1 MSVRVRSVDLE
12 NPFHP
17 SLEGMCE
24 VLLVRH
30 GEQEYT
36 ESISMGDALDAPLSE
51 LGRRQAAAVGER
63 LADTEIHAVYS
74 STLRRA
80 RDTGAAV
87 GAHHGL
93 VPEERHDLREI
104 ELWRD
109 FPQDKALLDV
119 YTGQELVQIYRAAH
133 RTRRWDAYPH
143 AEPGEEF
150 QARVLATIDEIIAA
164 HHGQR
169 VVVACHGGVI
179 NTVLAH
185 VLRSTIDNLIKVHH
199 TSVSVVRGADDRRVA
214 ISVNDYAHVLP
225 LQDAVNPLNLH

>member
-1 MSVRVRSVDLE
+1 MSARIRSVDLE

-17 SLEGMCE
+17 SLQGMCE

-30 GEQEYT
+30 GEQAYS

-74 STLRRA
+74 STLERA
-80 RDTGAAV
+80 RETGAAI

-93 VPEERHDLREI
+93 VPEEHHDLREI

-119 YTGQELVQIYRAAH
+119 YTEQELVAVFRAGH
-133 RTRRWDAYPH
+133 RTRKWDAYPH
-143 AEPGEEF
+143 TEPAEEF
-150 QARVLATIDEIIAA
+150 QGRVLETIDEIIAA
-164 HHGQR
+164 HHDQR

-185 VLRSTIDNLIKVHH
+185 VFRSNIDNLVKVHH
-199 TSVSVVRGADDRRVA
+199 TSISVVRGADDRRVA
-214 ISVNDYAHVLP
+214 ISVNDYTHVLP
-225 LQDAVNPLNLH
+225 IQDAVNPLNLH

>member
-1 MSVRVRSVDLE
+1 MSARIRSVDLE

-36 ESISMGDALDAPLSE
+36 ESISMGDALDAPLSD

-63 LADTEIHAVYS
+63 LAGTEIHAVYS
-74 STLRRA
+74 STLQRA
-80 RDTGAAV
+80 RDTGAAI

-93 VPEERHDLREI
+93 TPTEHHDLREI
-104 ELWRD
+104 DLWRD
-109 FPQDKALLDV
+109 FPQDKGLLDV
-119 YTGQELVQIYRAAH
+119 YSEQELVAIFRAGH
-133 RTRRWDAYPH
+133 QTRRWDAYPH
-143 AEPGEEF
+143 TEPAEEF
-150 QARVLATIDEIIAA
+150 QGRVLASIDEIIAA
-164 HHGQR
+164 HHGER

-185 VLRSTIDNLIKVHH
+185 VLRSTIDNLVKVHH
-199 TSVSVVRGADDRRVA
+199 TSITTVRGADERRVA
-214 ISVNDYAHVLP
+214 ISVNDYSHVLP
-225 LQDAVNPLNLH
+225 IQDAVNPLNLH